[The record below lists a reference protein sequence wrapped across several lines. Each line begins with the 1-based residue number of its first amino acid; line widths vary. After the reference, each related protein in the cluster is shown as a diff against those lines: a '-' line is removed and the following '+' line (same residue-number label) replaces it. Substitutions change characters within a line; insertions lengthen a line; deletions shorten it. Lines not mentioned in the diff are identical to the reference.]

1 MTLCAISNLEKPSL
15 VGASLI
21 SQEIL
26 DYVKLHAVFLS
37 KFTLPGIKSQELAKV
52 IVSSFLEAVN
62 FIPEQMI
69 CICGRQTCQTFP
81 ETSNSPIK
89 AETYRLAAEAGG
101 MCVSEVR

>member
-1 MTLCAISNLEKPSL
+1 MSSCRSISTLTLSHFPSTFSKFSKNSLET
-15 VGASLI
+15 
-21 SQEIL
+21 
-26 DYVKLHAVFLS
+26 HAVFLS